1 MSNYD
6 NLNREWVNSIAK
18 RLQMLGKPIPEELQR
33 RADKLGLDV
42 RLFPSN
48 DKETTDGNDN

>member
-1 MSNYD
+1 MTNYD
-6 NLNREWVNSIAK
+6 NFNSEWVHSIAR

-33 RADKLGLDV
+33 RADKLGQDI
-42 RLFPSN
+42 RLFSSN